1 MIFKI
6 GDIVFCKENSKLYE
20 ITYKDNYCENQIGGD
35 YFDNVSIYFRL
46 ATELEILLYWNKA

>member
-20 ITYKDNYCENQIGGD
+20 ITDKDNYCD